1 MTTDWGE
8 EPQVRT
14 KAPAGTWQ
22 MLFTGMAKN
31 REGKEMLENKGKGP
45 NAALQLVMPD
55 GSFEA
60 RDFLTFNAKNA
71 WKMRIINKALGL
83 PSSNLR
89 SLLQTRDSEIT
100 DTSFPEDLM
109 RSVLRSWE
117 GKQAWITLEYGSFKY
132 PNVTW
137 ECAKPPVIGSKQAV
151 PKTGEDTASPFSA

>member
-1 MTTDWGE
+1 MTDWGE

-22 MLFTGMAKN
+22 MLFTGIAKN
-31 REGKEMLENKGKGP
+31 KDGHEMLDNKGKGP
-45 NAALQLVMPD
+45 QVALQLAMPD

-89 SLLQTRDSEIT
+89 GLLQARDSEIT
-100 DTSFPEDLM
+100 ETGFPEDLM
-109 RSVLRSWE
+109 RAVLRSWE
-117 GKQAWITLEYGSFKY
+117 SKQAWITLEYGNFKY
-132 PNVTW
+132 PDVTW
-137 ECAKPPVIGSKQAV
+137 EVAKPPVIGAKQSV
-151 PKTGEDTASPFSA
+151 PKAETDTASPFSA